1 MIGGFIRKVG
11 FVKVFGLG
19 RACNGSKREC
29 SVAEWNGRIGNLK
42 RSMFWTNLTSK
53 ANGLWSVKYHGLRVV
68 LRVH

>member
-42 RSMFWTNLTSK
+42 RSM
-53 ANGLWSVKYHGLRVV
+53 WSRV
-68 LRVH
+68 LRSQGKWSMEGQPQGT